1 MALNGDLSP
10 GYGFVIVTLLLL
22 LNGFFVAAEFAV
34 VKVRAS
40 RLDALACEGRRRAKF
55 ARSIVDRLDAYLSAC
70 RLGITLASLGLGW
83 VGGPAI
89 ASMLRP
95 LFAHLAFSEAMA
107 HTVSFI
113 LAFSLIALF
122 HILLGQH
129 IPKTLAVCKSEQM
142 TLWAAAPLV
151 FFYRLTYP
159 FLWMLNG
166 ASNALLR
173 LTGASAETGRQ
184 SAHTEEEIRIFMKES
199 HENGLIDPTELALF
213 DNIFEFTETS
223 AREIMI
229 PRTEMECLYA
239 NRSYKENKQIA
250 LRSMRTRYPV
260 CDPDKDNV
268 IGFVHIKDLLKTDRE
283 PSDIRSILRPI
294 TTVPETMPISTL
306 LKLMQRRRTQMAL
319 LIDEYGGTSGLV
331 TLEDI
336 MEEIVGEIQDE
347 FDAEQRPRIE
357 KKDEHSYSID
367 GRLLIEEVNGFFG
380 LDIESGDYDTIGG
393 WMYSQIEIPPVKNQ
407 KVRYR
412 ELAEFTIEE
421 TDHMRIVRLTVR
433 KIRPETAGMPER
445 AEAR

>member
-1 MALNGDLSP
+1 MNLSP
-10 GYGFVIVTLLLL
+10 WSSFLIVFILVLV
-22 LNGFFVAAEFAV
+22 NGFFVAAEFAM

-40 RLDALACEGRRRAKF
+40 RLDALAREGRRQAKF
-55 ARSIVDRLDAYLSAC
+55 AKSIVDRLDAYLSAC

-89 ASMLRP
+89 AALLRP
-95 LFAHLAFSEAMA
+95 LFAQLAFSEVMA
-107 HTVSFI
+107 HTVSFV
-113 LAFSLIALF
+113 LAFSFITIL
-122 HILLGQH
+122 HIILGEQA
-129 IPKTLAVCKSEQM
+129 PKTFAVRKSEQV

-151 FFYRLTYP
+151 FFYRLMYP
-159 FLWMLNG
+159 FIWMLDG

-173 LTGASAETGRQ
+173 LAGASAETGRQ

-199 HENGLIDPTELALF
+199 HESGLIDPTELALF
-213 DNIFEFTETS
+213 DNIFEFTGTS

-239 NRSYKENKQIA
+239 NRSYRENKQIA

-268 IGFVHIKDLLKTDRE
+268 IGFVHIKDLLKMDRE

-294 TTVPETMPISTL
+294 TTVPESMPISTL

-347 FDAEQRPRIE
+347 FDEERPRIE
-357 KKDEHSYSID
+357 KRDEHSYSID

-421 TDHMRIVRLTVR
+421 TEHMRIVRLTVR
-433 KIRPETAGMPER
+433 KIRPETAGASER